1 MSNISDTSITVGNK
15 IIVHLAK
22 IPCIKLFVGI
32 CYIYIYI
39 MFYIYLMLIFYLY
52 VCIYMLV
59 ILSHCIYL
67 NRYLTPHTF
76 WINQTLF
83 FCSLLSHDQYYDF
96 EL

>member
-1 MSNISDTSITVGNK
+1 
-15 IIVHLAK
+15 
-22 IPCIKLFVGI
+22 
-32 CYIYIYI
+32 
-39 MFYIYLMLIFYLY
+39 MLIFYLY